1 VCSKIVSVAES
12 HRRHVALRAS
22 MNNRSPVCLAHRF
35 VCERVSN
42 IRPGWPNPGTDRC
55 LEGQLR
61 APARSELIR
70 IFGRKA
76 FRSLGSCGVG
86 APHVE
91 RALALRAGTGQPGLV
106 SGVKGNVSDLAISSR
121 ATVENASMSHAW
133 ASRRPERWRL
143 PGHSWRNRR
152 QTDSPLEAGDAG
164 NG

>member
-22 MNNRSPVCLAHRF
+22 MNNRSTVCLAHKL
-35 VCERVSN
+35 VCESVSN
-42 IRPGWPNPGTDRC
+42 VRPGCPSPGTDRC
-55 LEGQLR
+55 LEGSLR
-61 APARSELIR
+61 APARSEVDR

-91 RALALRAGTGQPGLV
+91 RALARRAGTGQPGPAWW
-106 SGVKGNVSDLAISSR
+106 VKGNVSALALSAR
-121 ATVENASMSHAW
+121 ATVDNASPSHAW
-133 ASRRPERWRL
+133 LSRRPERWRL